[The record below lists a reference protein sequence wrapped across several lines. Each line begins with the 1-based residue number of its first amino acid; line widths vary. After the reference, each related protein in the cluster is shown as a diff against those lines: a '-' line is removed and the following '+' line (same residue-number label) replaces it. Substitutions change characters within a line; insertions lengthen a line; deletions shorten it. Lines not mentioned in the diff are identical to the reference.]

1 VRLVLDEQKTLAAVA
16 RDLDLTP
23 APGWGSADPTT
34 AMAHVRHVRH
44 DHLASIAADRVA
56 AVLLPTRC

>member
-1 VRLVLDEQKTLAAVA
+1 
-16 RDLDLTP
+16 
-23 APGWGSADPTT
+23 
-34 AMAHVRHVRH
+34 MAHVRHVRH